1 MLTLANNA
9 LVDDSVDAINLSLIE
24 ISFSILCACVPMY
37 LPLIK
42 FCKLHLK
49 KGSGSSRSGESY
61 RELAERSSTKVW
73 SDSAEDRPVHSG
85 IHVTSTLENHV

>member
-1 MLTLANNA
+1 MLSLANNA
-9 LVDDSVDAINLSLIE
+9 PADDSVNAINLSLIE

-42 FCKLHLK
+42 SCKLRLK
-49 KGSGSSRSGESY
+49 KVSGSSRSGESY

-73 SDSAEDRPVHSG
+73 SDSAEDRPVHTG
-85 IHVTSTLENHV
+85 IHVTRTLQNQV